1 MPKVSKRYTELAAKV
16 ADRAYAPLEA
26 IELVKANANAKFDE
40 TIEAHVRLGI
50 DPKYTDQ
57 QLRTTVALPHGT
69 GQSIRIAVIARG
81 EAVAAAK
88 AAGADLA
95 GDDDLVEEIAKGQ
108 SDFDLLIAT
117 PDMMPKVAK
126 LGRVLG
132 PRGLMP
138 NPKAGTVTTDLAGA
152 IAEFKAGKL
161 EFRADRTG
169 IVHVRF
175 GKASFDAAK
184 LLDNLKALQETIDR
198 NKPSGA
204 KGRYWRSLYV
214 TSTMGP
220 SVQVK
225 TSELPPAGDQGDW
238 RYQALITLNVPRQ
251 VSRIT
256 HLRRYPLRANPCR
269 TVFLLG
275 ATRNLNA
282 IMEALRLRSP
292 VMPISELGLDSLGA
306 MELCIHLELE
316 HGLHVTPADLVM
328 MRSTEQLLAM
338 LRQQAVHSRA

>member
-1 MPKVSKRYTELAAKV
+1 MPKVSKRYTALLGAIE
-16 ADRAYAPLEA
+16 DRAYAPLDA
-26 IELVKANANAKFDE
+26 LELVKQNATAKFDE
-40 TIEAHVRLGI
+40 TIEAHARLGI

-69 GQSIRIAVIARG
+69 GQTIRIAVIARG
-81 EAVAAAK
+81 EKVAAAK

-95 GDDDLVEEIAKGQ
+95 GDDELVDAIAAGQ
-108 SDFDLLIAT
+108 MDFDLLIAT

-138 NPKAGTVTTDLAGA
+138 NPKAGTVTADLAGA
-152 IAEFKAGKL
+152 INEFKAGKL

-175 GKASFDAAK
+175 GKASFSGEN

-204 KGRYWRSLYV
+204 KGRYWKSLYI

-220 SVQVK
+220 SVQVDV
-225 TSELPPAGDQGDW
+225 T
-238 RYQALITLNVPRQ
+238 ALQDIKK
-251 VSRIT
+251 
-256 HLRRYPLRANPCR
+256 
-269 TVFLLG
+269 
-275 ATRNLNA
+275 
-282 IMEALRLRSP
+282 
-292 VMPISELGLDSLGA
+292 DS
-306 MELCIHLELE
+306 
-316 HGLHVTPADLVM
+316 
-328 MRSTEQLLAM
+328 
-338 LRQQAVHSRA
+338 

>member
-1 MPKVSKRYTELAAKV
+1 MPKVSKRFTALAAKV
-16 ADRAYAPLEA
+16 EDRAHLPLEA
-26 IELVKANANAKFDE
+26 LELVRANANAKFDE
-40 TIEAHVRLGI
+40 TIEAHARLGI

-69 GQSIRIAVIARG
+69 GQTIRIAVIARG
-81 EAVAAAK
+81 EKVAEAK
-88 AAGADLA
+88 VAGADLS
-95 GDDDLVEEIAKGQ
+95 GDEELVEQIAGGLM
-108 SDFDLLIAT
+108 DFDLLIAT

-152 IAEFKAGKL
+152 INEFKAGKL

-175 GKASFDAAK
+175 GKASFAAEK

-204 KGRYWRSLYV
+204 KGRYWRSLYI

-220 SVQVK
+220 SVQVDV
-225 TSELPPAGDQGDW
+225 T
-238 RYQALITLNVPRQ
+238 ALQDIKQ
-251 VSRIT
+251 ES
-256 HLRRYPLRANPCR
+256 
-269 TVFLLG
+269 
-275 ATRNLNA
+275 
-282 IMEALRLRSP
+282 
-292 VMPISELGLDSLGA
+292 
-306 MELCIHLELE
+306 
-316 HGLHVTPADLVM
+316 
-328 MRSTEQLLAM
+328 
-338 LRQQAVHSRA
+338 